1 MTATE
6 STLIAHCGAS
16 KVDREFLKTLPL
28 PEATRTYQ
36 PIPHIQ
42 IVEALIETLSFRHI
56 SVVRDEYAV
65 TPDGMRCFGLLQLE
79 HGFEDVRFAIGFRN
93 SNDKSL
99 RLAMTVGYRVFICDN
114 LAFKGDFTPV
124 LAKHSKSLNLIDLVS
139 VGVDKI
145 QRNFEPLKTQIN
157 EWRDHRLDERQAKE
171 VIYDAF
177 MNSSLRLPRYLLPAV
192 HKLYFNPQ
200 IDDFKARTLWS
211 LSNAFTSAFKELKPV
226 KQFQATAKLGDF
238 LEDYRMPF

>member
-1 MTATE
+1 MIATE

-28 PEATRTYQ
+28 PEATRTHQ

-42 IVEALIETLSFRHI
+42 IVEALIETLGFRHI

-79 HGFEDVRFAIGFRN
+79 YSYQGVQFAIGFRN

-99 RLAMTVGYRVFICDN
+99 RLAMTVGYKVFICDN

-124 LAKHSKSLNLIDLVS
+124 LAKHSKSLKLIDLVS

-157 EWRDHRLDERQAKE
+157 DWHGFTLDDRRAKE

-177 MNSSLRLPRYLLPAV
+177 LDSDLRLPRCLLPAV
-192 HKLYFNPQ
+192 HKLYFDPQ
-200 IDDFKARTLWS
+200 IEEFKPRTLWS

-238 LEDYRMPF
+238 IEDYRMPF